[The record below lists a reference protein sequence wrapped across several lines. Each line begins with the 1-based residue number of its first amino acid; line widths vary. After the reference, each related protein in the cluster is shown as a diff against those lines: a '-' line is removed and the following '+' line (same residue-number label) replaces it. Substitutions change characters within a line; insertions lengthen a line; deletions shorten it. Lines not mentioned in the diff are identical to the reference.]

1 MTYYEAVKTALATV
15 KVPYY
20 HNKAYKSENE
30 YIVWSEAS
38 TRGLHADNKIR
49 YRSQRIAVDFFT
61 KSEYSAIP
69 AVIQAALEVQGFAV
83 DSEIVPIFEEDTG
96 YTHYALTAEWG

>member
-1 MTYYEAVKTALATV
+1 MTYHEAVKAALATV
-15 KVPYY
+15 SIPVF
-20 HNKAYKSENE
+20 HNKAHKAEGD
-30 YIVWSEAS
+30 YIVWSEAP
-38 TRGLHADNKIR
+38 TRGMHADNRIQ

-61 KSEYSAIP
+61 KTEYSGIP

-83 DSEIVPIFEEDTG
+83 NSEIVPIFEEDTG

>member
-1 MTYYEAVKTALATV
+1 MTYHEAVKAALSTV
-15 KVPYY
+15 NVPYY
-20 HNKAYKSENE
+20 HNKAYKAENE

-61 KSEYSAIP
+61 KTEYSGIP
-69 AVIQAALEVQGFAV
+69 AIIQAALEVQGFV
-83 DSEIVPIFEEDTG
+83 VNSEIVPIFEEDTG
-96 YTHYALTAEWG
+96 YTHYAMTAEWG